1 MQRLWARAW
10 IAYLAAGVL
19 TTTVYFMLGPVPA
32 QNVIYDAT
40 ALSSALAILIGIRR
54 WNPTHRTPWV
64 LLAAAQ
70 GLMFLGE
77 LVYDWYDLVRHVDAS
92 VPSLAD
98 AGFLAAYPF
107 LIAGVV
113 MLTRDLSPRSDRGT
127 IVDATI
133 VATGLG
139 LLWWILVVLPTTRG
153 SEAPF
158 AEQLTTLAYPLMDVL
173 LLFVLVR
180 LAFERGVRTP
190 AFRLLTLS
198 IIATLAAD
206 VAYALTNLVG
216 GYVDGSLM
224 DLGWMAGFLL
234 MGAAALHPSMGVVAD
249 QDDEEGY
256 RPRFGRVRIAML
268 TVASLMAPVA
278 LAIVAVEHAWDAVPA
293 IVAGSA
299 ALFGMVV
306 IRMSGLFRD
315 VQSKVEEL
323 DARGADLEQAE
334 ARYRTVVEHIPAVTF
349 IEQVDRGDPASAR
362 TVYVSPQV
370 DAMFGYSVEEWIRD
384 RPWSSLIEEEDRD
397 RILEAEA
404 HRIRMGEP
412 LREEYRIRSRDGHRS
427 WVHSEIVLVGTTP
440 DERQVWQ
447 GVMFDVTGHKLAEQT
462 LRNALGREREAAAR
476 LRALD
481 DMKSTFLHAVS
492 HELRTPLA
500 AIMGAALTL
509 DRDDLTLSAED
520 QRDLLRRMA
529 SNSRKL
535 DRLLAD
541 LLDLN
546 RLDRGIVEPD
556 RRMTDIGA
564 LARSVVAEY
573 EALGDRRVEV
583 DAEPGS
589 IDVDPAQVERI
600 LENLV
605 ANAVRHTPPG
615 TRVWIKVSLE
625 RDGALLAVEDSGP
638 GVPRELRA
646 TVFEPFA
653 QGPSPNR
660 HSPGVGIGLSLVARF
675 AELHGGRAWVEERD
689 GGGASFRVFIPGR
702 VRVGPD
708 TTGEQVA
715 TPPAGVGPVDRD
727 ALPSGFGRSSAGA
740 ARPALGAR

>member
-19 TTTVYFMLGPVPA
+19 ATTVYFMLGPVPA

-54 WNPTHRTPWV
+54 WNPSHRTPWL

-77 LVYDWYDLVRHVDAS
+77 LVYDWYDLVRHVDAP

-153 SEAPF
+153 SEGPV

-224 DLGWMAGFLL
+224 DLGWMAGFLF

-278 LAIVAVEHAWDAVPA
+278 LAIVAVEHAWDAVP
-293 IVAGSA
+293 
-299 ALFGMVV
+299 
-306 IRMSGLFRD
+306 R
-315 VQSKVEEL
+315 
-323 DARGADLEQAE
+323 
-334 ARYRTVVEHIPAVTF
+334 
-349 IEQVDRGDPASAR
+349 DRG
-362 TVYVSPQV
+362 
-370 DAMFGYSVEEWIRD
+370 
-384 RPWSSLIEEEDRD
+384 
-397 RILEAEA
+397 
-404 HRIRMGEP
+404 
-412 LREEYRIRSRDGHRS
+412 
-427 WVHSEIVLVGTTP
+427 
-440 DERQVWQ
+440 
-447 GVMFDVTGHKLAEQT
+447 
-462 LRNALGREREAAAR
+462 R
-476 LRALD
+476 LR
-481 DMKSTFLHAVS
+481 
-492 HELRTPLA
+492 R
-500 AIMGAALTL
+500 
-509 DRDDLTLSAED
+509 
-520 QRDLLRRMA
+520 
-529 SNSRKL
+529 
-535 DRLLAD
+535 
-541 LLDLN
+541 
-546 RLDRGIVEPD
+546 
-556 RRMTDIGA
+556 
-564 LARSVVAEY
+564 
-573 EALGDRRVEV
+573 
-583 DAEPGS
+583 
-589 IDVDPAQVERI
+589 
-600 LENLV
+600 
-605 ANAVRHTPPG
+605 AVRHG
-615 TRVWIKVSLE
+615 
-625 RDGALLAVEDSGP
+625 RD
-638 GVPRELRA
+638 
-646 TVFEPFA
+646 
-653 QGPSPNR
+653 
-660 HSPGVGIGLSLVARF
+660 
-675 AELHGGRAWVEERD
+675 
-689 GGGASFRVFIPGR
+689 
-702 VRVGPD
+702 PD
-708 TTGEQVA
+708 
-715 TPPAGVGPVDRD
+715 VGPVPRR
-727 ALPSGFGRSSAGA
+727 AVEGRGAGRAGRGAGTSRSRGTARSSNTSRRSPSSSGWIAGIRR
-740 ARPALGAR
+740 ARARSTSARRSMRCSGTRWRSGSAIGRGHR